1 MHSVEN
7 YRRWFDYEKDS
18 HARVIDSLQ
27 SIKDDY
33 RSSSSFQKAVDLMA
47 HLIAARKMWL
57 YRFGFV
63 KENTELFPR
72 NVQFPALV
80 GQLAEMEAGWSE
92 YLEKLTATELER
104 VFEYQSYEGSR
115 FRNTVEDILTQ
126 LFGHSWYHRGQ
137 IAALVRALGAE
148 PAVTDFVF
156 WSRELVEDKS
166 ERGELK

>member
-1 MHSVEN
+1 
-7 YRRWFDYEKDS
+7 
-18 HARVIDSLQ
+18 
-27 SIKDDY
+27 
-33 RSSSSFQKAVDLMA
+33 MA

-57 YRFGFV
+57 YRFGFAR
-63 KENTELFPR
+63 ENTELFPR
-72 NVQFPALV
+72 TVQFPALA

-92 YLEKLTATELER
+92 YLEKLTDTELER

-115 FRNTVEDILTQ
+115 FRNTVADILTQ

-156 WSRELVEDKS
+156 WSREQVEDKS
-166 ERGELK
+166 ECGELK